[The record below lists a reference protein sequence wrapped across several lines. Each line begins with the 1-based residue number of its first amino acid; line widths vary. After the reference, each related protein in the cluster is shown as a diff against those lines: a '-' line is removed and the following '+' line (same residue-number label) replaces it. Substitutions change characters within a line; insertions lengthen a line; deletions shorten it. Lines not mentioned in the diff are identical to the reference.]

1 MVRRIVLVLS
11 TWLLLVSC
19 TTQMTRTPMGR
30 QTPAVPP
37 QAAQPSAPGVPATTS
52 AARTEPVSPAAPLA
66 AERSNASS
74 RDGYRKDFAEHI
86 YRANAQHLYTGRPP
100 PLLKSVIVLNLRV
113 DAGGNPT
120 HISIRRSNG
129 VKALEALAMQSVR
142 NAAPLPIPSR
152 LAQSGGGVEFLET
165 WLFRNDGRFQLHTLA
180 EPQATE

>member
-1 MVRRIVLVLS
+1 MYPRIALVLS
-11 TWLLLVSC
+11 AWFLLVSC
-19 TTQMTRTPMGR
+19 TTQMTRTPVAR
-30 QTPAVPP
+30 QSPAVPP
-37 QAAQPSAPGVPATTS
+37 QVTQPSVPTAPVLPSEAQAEPA
-52 AARTEPVSPAAPLA
+52 SPAIEPGPA
-66 AERSNASS
+66 RSNALT

-113 DAGGNPT
+113 DARGNPT

-129 VKALEALAMQSVR
+129 IKALEALAMQSVR

-152 LAQSGGGVEFLET
+152 SAQSGGGVEFLET